1 MTDNVHSVWNTHMK
15 LTYLLSLSSS
25 FSSSFFLW
33 SISSALYFLILLSLS
48 PPFNFIFFTFFSLSQ
63 SATAF
68 CGHVFDSVIK
78 ERICLEIT
86 LLLFPLTFLMSFK
99 FNFLHSFCH
108 LSRLLLFEM
117 THCIFVEI
125 KFVEL
130 KSVELNSVKKYSQ
143 GTKCERSWLIG
154 NSTVVRFGG
163 PWFESQ
169 RSFFYLWKS
178 LLWHSKGFDFWRVS
192 WTFHQSRGSFY

>member
-1 MTDNVHSVWNTHMK
+1 MKHSYE
-15 LTYLLSLSSS
+15 TYLLT
-25 FSSSFFLW
+25 FVVFFFFFFFL
-33 SISSALYFLILLSLS
+33 SLIYIFCSLLFNTSLSLS
-48 PPFNFIFFTFFSLSQ
+48 PIQFYIFTFFSLSQ

-130 KSVELNSVKKYSQ
+130 KFVELNSVKKYLQ

-163 PWFESQ
+163 PWFESHFSIFENHCSDTQ
-169 RSFFYLWKS
+169 RVLTFDGSHEPFTS
-178 LLWHSKGFDFWRVS
+178 LQVPFTR
-192 WTFHQSRGSFY
+192 R